1 MRRAAAF
8 LCVLSLAGCGKG
20 PAKPDRPAP
29 LVAVQK
35 VEQRDVPVEV
45 HAPVDLRP
53 IEQADIGSKTLGY
66 LDAVLVDRGD
76 RVRKGELLA
85 IVRPSD
91 LPDQLAAAKSQ
102 AALAQANYDRATRLA
117 PSGVVSQQELQQATA
132 AWNAAQAQLNAM
144 ATKLGETRIESPI
157 DGWVADRRLDP
168 GALVGSQGST
178 GTILTVVRTDTLK
191 VFISVNE
198 HDSTGVVVGKPA
210 HVELDAVPG
219 KSFTGKVVRAAP
231 VFDPLTRTLDVEV
244 HLDNPSGELRP
255 GMYGRG
261 SIVTDVHAGA
271 TVAPVEAVQIANETA
286 FAFVIEGGVAHRRNL
301 KLGVDGGD
309 WLEILDGLKAGDD
322 VVVAGADGLAD
333 GMKVRTQPA
342 SAAPVA
348 AAAAATASP
357 AASPRKAED

>member
-1 MRRAAAF
+1 MKRAAAVLCF
-8 LCVLSLAGCGKG
+8 LSFAGCGKG

-102 AALAQANYDRATRLA
+102 AALAQANYERATRLA

-168 GALVGSQGST
+168 GALVGSQGGS

-191 VFISVNE
+191 VFLSVNE
-198 HDSTGVVVGKPA
+198 HDAAGITVGKSA
-210 HVELDAVPG
+210 HVELDALPG
-219 KSFTGKVVRAAP
+219 KSFTGKVVRVAP
-231 VFDPLTRTLDVEV
+231 VFDPLTRTLDAEV
-244 HLDNPSGELRP
+244 HLENPSGELRP

-261 SIVTDVHAGA
+261 AIVVDVHPAA
-271 TVAPVEAVQIANETA
+271 IVAPIEAVQIVGDAA
-286 FAFVIEGGVAHRRNL
+286 FAFVVEGGVAHRHDLR
-301 KLGVDGGD
+301 LGVDGGD
-309 WLEILDGLKAGDD
+309 WLEVLDGLKAGDD
-322 VVVAGADGLAD
+322 VVVAGADGLAE
-333 GMKVRTQPA
+333 GMKVRTEA
-342 SAAPVA
+342 AHAAPVA
-348 AAAAATASP
+348 AASAPAASP